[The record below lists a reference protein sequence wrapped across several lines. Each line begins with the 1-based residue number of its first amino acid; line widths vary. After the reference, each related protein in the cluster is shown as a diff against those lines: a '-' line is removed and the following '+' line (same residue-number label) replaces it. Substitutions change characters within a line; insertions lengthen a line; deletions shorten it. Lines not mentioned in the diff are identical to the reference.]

1 MNTEDFIRHHARK
14 ILAETRE
21 RRKIGGISRAAR
33 EVLGLADSDPK
44 TLLSR
49 LGIPSNK
56 KIELKDVVEL
66 FAKNAAVAQA
76 FEDPSFPS
84 ASAAEVY
91 IRVLPASSDGSDGS
105 DGLSLRDRCAVSPF
119 QAPRYL
125 KAAIT
130 AAKKAGVLDI
140 DLAKVEYQVFEED
153 GEKFLV
159 RVLVG

>member
-14 ILAETRE
+14 ILAEARE

-44 TLLSR
+44 ALLSR

-66 FAKNAAVAQA
+66 FAKNETVSQA

-91 IRVLPASSDGSDGS
+91 IKVLPASSDGK